1 MSEQALQGTP
11 QNSPHRASM
20 ENQIRNNNQIRVTFV
35 KEMRRRNLDMSLVGG
50 IPAGVAQQMQ
60 QQAQL

>member
-50 IPAGVAQQMQ
+50 IPAGVAQPMQ